1 MGLVKGMQNL
11 EDRLW
16 PISVYIGYETEND
29 VVIQPLEGG
38 QELGQP
44 GLGHVA
50 PGYSSVCNRC
60 ATHLDALRN

>member
-1 MGLVKGMQNL
+1 MGGIGQGHAEPGAPTLADL
-11 EDRLW
+11 C
-16 PISVYIGYETEND
+16 IGYEIEND